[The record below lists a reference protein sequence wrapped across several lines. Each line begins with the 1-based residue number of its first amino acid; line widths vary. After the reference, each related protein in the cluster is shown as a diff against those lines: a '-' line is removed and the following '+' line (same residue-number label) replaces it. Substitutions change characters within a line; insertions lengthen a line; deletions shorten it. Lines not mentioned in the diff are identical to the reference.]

1 MLGIPEY
8 LYHSVYLYTIMFF
21 VVIVSLQALSGGLYN
36 KNTANIWMFLGALLA
51 IMIILLIGLRP
62 ISGKLGDTGTYY
74 FSFLDL
80 ESESSQFTDKQL
92 SEPVFYVPMRW
103 FAINLN
109 FTIFLLY
116 CAIIYVGGYWFA
128 AKRLFGTYQFYC
140 FLMIL
145 ASFGF
150 LAGGVNGMRIGM
162 ATSLFFLAISF
173 HERKIFMILLCLLA
187 LGIQNSSAILIGAA
201 FIAWFIKKPKLWL
214 AVWFLSIAASY
225 VLGDSAQGLIAGL
238 GIQDDRFTDYLT
250 ADDSMNEQFSKVGW
264 RWDFLIYS
272 ALPVVFGWYFIFKR
286 RFKDNFYIWIFS
298 IYLIA
303 NSFWL
308 FLIRIPFTN
317 RFASLS
323 WSLMPLIFIYPFF
336 KEYFWEA
343 GKQQKYL
350 GMTILIYFLITFIL
364 SNL

>member
-1 MLGIPEY
+1 MLGMPAY
-8 LYHSVYLYTIMFF
+8 LYDAIYLYTIMFF
-21 VVIVSLQALSGGLYN
+21 VVIVSLQGFSGSLLN
-36 KNTANIWMFLGALLA
+36 KRTASGWMYFGVFLA
-51 IMIILLIGLRP
+51 IMLTLFIGLRP
-62 ISGKLGDTGTYY
+62 LSGLGDTGTYY
-74 FSFLDL
+74 NTFKAISLVGY
-80 ESESSQFTDKQL
+80 EYTNKQL

-103 FAINLN
+103 FAQ
-109 FTIFLLY
+109 TTG
-116 CAIIYVGGYWFA
+116 IYTFFVCVAMVYICGYWFA

-150 LAGGVNGMRIGM
+150 LAGGVNGIRIGM
-162 ATSLFFLAISF
+162 ALSLFFLAISF
-173 HERKIFMILLCLLA
+173 HERRILMIVLCLLA
-187 LGIQNSSAILIGAA
+187 LGTQKSTGILIGAA